1 MTPEDVGDYPYI
13 GFIQKL
19 IEDYKS
25 DTGLDQYDLEHSVCR
40 QAFVEEKLQE
50 LLELIPN
57 SQYLDTDQIDAL
69 RLTVELNAFY
79 PEGLSK

>member
-1 MTPEDVGDYPYI
+1 MTPEDAYNYPYI
-13 GFIQKL
+13 GFVQKL
-19 IEDYKS
+19 IENYKS
-25 DTGLDQYDLEHSVCR
+25 NTGLDQYDLEHSVCR

-57 SQYLDTDQIDAL
+57 SQYLDADQIDAL
-69 RLTVELNAFY
+69 RLTIELNAFY